1 MRGNEHVVVASSSF
15 FPASEWG
22 LLCHTC
28 LVGNLSNDGS
38 TSGSGEDEW
47 GGPTFIVMLDGEKGV
62 LSIHKRRS
70 DVNVNW
76 PFFLCSSSLLAP
88 ASASRISSSTFSS
101 PPRRPLP
108 PNSEQTNNS
117 FILGG
122 NLFFSLPRYI
132 VLMSRR
138 TQGCRNFTDLTS
150 FRFVSFSSRGH
161 SGLPNT
167 SEYISISRP
176 ISFIAVCW

>member
-1 MRGNEHVVVASSSF
+1 MSHMPCWKFVKRWLDFGVGRGRM
-15 FPASEWG
+15 
-22 LLCHTC
+22 
-28 LVGNLSNDGS
+28 
-38 TSGSGEDEW
+38 GE
-47 GGPTFIVMLDGEKGV
+47 PTFIVMLDGEKGV